1 MLHIPVSYTHLD
13 VYTRQVSITAA
24 LYCEAMPFIRQLG
37 LKKVTAET
45 KYQLFTNEQ
54 FLLIDVYKRQQ

>member
-1 MLHIPVSYTHLD
+1 MIY
-13 VYTRQVSITAA
+13 ITAA

-45 KYQLFTNEQ
+45 KYQLFSNEQ
-54 FLLIDVYKRQQ
+54 FLLMVTGSGPVAAAGAPRH